1 MTWMDRLEKKM
12 GRYAIPN
19 ITRVFIVANL
29 LGAVLYMVF
38 KEYAIYLFT
47 FDGAAILHGQFY
59 RLFTWILYPTG
70 GLSFFSL
77 LFIFC
82 LWMLGDSLERYL
94 GSFRMNL
101 YFFGGIIL
109 NIVVGML
116 VYVIFHIS
124 ISLSMY
130 HILFSLYLML
140 GLFMPEAEVRLYFVL
155 PIRMKWLTILYFVML
170 AYDVYSY
177 FRMGVGY
184 GIKYGSEIVLAVV
197 NLLFFVYSCKNR
209 LSRKQKRKQREFRAE
224 FKAAEPR
231 PGSGITRHK
240 CAICGRTELDDPN
253 LQFRFC
259 SKCEGNFEYCQE
271 HLFTHRHVKNS

>member
-1 MTWMDRLEKKM
+1 
-12 GRYAIPN
+12 
-19 ITRVFIVANL
+19 
-29 LGAVLYMVF
+29 
-38 KEYAIYLFT
+38 
-47 FDGAAILHGQFY
+47 
-59 RLFTWILYPTG
+59 
-70 GLSFFSL
+70 
-77 LFIFC
+77 
-82 LWMLGDSLERYL
+82 
-94 GSFRMNL
+94 
-101 YFFGGIIL
+101 
-109 NIVVGML
+109 
-116 VYVIFHIS
+116 
-124 ISLSMY
+124 
-130 HILFSLYLML
+130 
-140 GLFMPEAEVRLYFVL
+140 MPEAEVRLYFVL

-224 FKAAEPR
+224 FKATEPR

-271 HLFTHRHVKNS
+271 HLFTHTHVKNS